1 MQKILIFGNS
11 GSGKTTMAKHLA
23 KSEGIP
29 HLDLDTCAWNEAGVR
44 KPLPESQQLI
54 ELFIAAHPSWVI
66 EGSYGSLVELVAPH
80 CNELRFLN
88 PGIDRCLQNCESRPW
103 EPEKYP
109 TPEAQNA
116 NLAMLEDWVR
126 AYETREDEYSEREH
140 RRIFEAYSG
149 YKREY
154 GSPQL

>member
-11 GSGKTTMAKHLA
+11 GSGKTTMARQLA
-23 KSEGIP
+23 IAQDII
-29 HLDLDTCAWNEAGVR
+29 HLDLDSCAWDEAGVR
-44 KPLPESQQLI
+44 KALPQSQQLI
-54 ELFIAAHPSWVI
+54 ETFIEENPSWII
-66 EGSYGSLVELVAPH
+66 EGSYGSLVELVVPY

-88 PGIDRCLQNCESRPW
+88 PGIETCLKNCESRPW

-116 NLAMLEDWVR
+116 NLAMLKDWVR
-126 AYETREDEYSEREH
+126 AYETREDEYSERKH

-149 YKREY
+149 RKREY
-154 GSPQL
+154 SSPQV